1 MSTPRINVDNHLM
14 WGRLVKSWATGR
26 DYVNHNVT
34 DADPVP
40 AQPVGVVPFPKPSS
54 FKDMVTACRNNH
66 VGLHFVATAGE
77 PKTYCTGDEDV
88 GFVLLQGTS
97 EISILRLPAKEK
109 IHESEAAL
117 LGAGGQACWSI
128 RCRRSTASRSEPRMR
143 RCRCGSSGSRRRWN
157 FTRSEWVSTRSIR
170 APSAGSLR
178 MRSVCLISNVT
189 AEARILLYITALRA
203 KCTFHDRS

>member
-40 AQPVGVVPFPKPSS
+40 AEPAAGGGGIPQALVVQGHGADVQGQPRG
-54 FKDMVTACRNNH
+54 AALRGNGH
-66 VGLHFVATAGE
+66 Q
-77 PKTYCTGDEDV
+77 PKTYCTGDESV

-109 IHESEAAL
+109 VHESEAAL
-117 LGAGGQACWSI
+117 LGSGGQAPLDYTLPSFYGAAFG
-128 RCRRSTASRSEPRMR
+128 TPAAPLPMR
-143 RCRCGSSGSRRRWN
+143 QLGP
-157 FTRSEWVSTRSIR
+157 TEK
-170 APSAGSLR
+170 
-178 MRSVCLISNVT
+178 M
-189 AEARILLYITALRA
+189 E
-203 KCTFHDRS
+203 FHAQRVGEYTINTCA

>member
-40 AQPVGVVPFPKPSS
+40 LQPVGAVPFPKPSS
-54 FKDMVTACRNNH
+54 FKEMVTACIQNH
-66 VGLHFVATAGE
+66 VGLHFVARGAQA
-77 PKTYCTGDEDV
+77 KTYCTGDEDV

-109 IHESEAAL
+109 IHESEDAL
-117 LGAGGQACWSI
+117 LGAGGQPRLEYALPGFYGAVFG
-128 RCRRSTASRSEPRMR
+128 TA
-143 RCRCGSSGSRRRWN
+143 G
-157 FTRSEWVSTRSIR
+157 
-170 APSAGSLR
+170 APLQ
-178 MRSVCLISNVT
+178 MRSLGL
-189 AEARILLYITALRA
+189 AE
-203 KCTFHDRS
+203 KMDFHAQRVGEYTINTCA

>member
-34 DADPVP
+34 DASPVP
-40 AQPVGVVPFPKPSS
+40 PDPAPGAPVPFPKPSS
-54 FKDMVTACRNNH
+54 FKELVTTCIANH
-66 VGLHFVATAGE
+66 VGLHFVATATS
-77 PKTYCTGDEDV
+77 PKTFCTGTEDV

-117 LGAGGQACWSI
+117 LGGAGQAPLDYALPGFY
-128 RCRRSTASRSEPRMR
+128 STAAF
-143 RCRCGSSGSRRRWN
+143 G
-157 FTRSEWVSTRSIR
+157 T
-170 APSAGSLR
+170 PSAPAAIRQLGKAEKMEFHAQR
-178 MRSVCLISNVT
+178 VGEYTINTCL
-189 AEARILLYITALRA
+189 
-203 KCTFHDRS
+203 

>member
-1 MSTPRINVDNHLM
+1 MSMPRINVDNHLM

-66 VGLHFVATAGE
+66 VGLHFVARGGE

-117 LGAGGQACWSI
+117 LGAGGQAMLEYTLPSFYGAAFG
-128 RCRRSTASRSEPRMR
+128 TANALLPMR
-143 RCRCGSSGSRRRWN
+143 QLGLG
-157 FTRSEWVSTRSIR
+157 EK
-170 APSAGSLR
+170 
-178 MRSVCLISNVT
+178 MD
-189 AEARILLYITALRA
+189 
-203 KCTFHDRS
+203 FHAQRVGEYTINTCA